1 MMKLFNLK
9 QNIDAIIY
17 FIISKSWKR
26 IALRSQIFRSMEERS
41 WKIFRGIEIRF
52 RFDILVIYIYI

>member
-26 IALRSQIFRSMEERS
+26 IALRSQIFRSMEKRS

-52 RFDILVIYIYI
+52 RFDILVIYI

>member
-9 QNIDAIIY
+9 QNIDSIIY

-52 RFDILVIYIYI
+52 RFDILVIYI